1 MIHLYNG
8 IKIKFT
14 SKWMELE
21 KKIMSEVTQTQ
32 NGKYDV
38 YLLIYVC

>member
-1 MIHLYNG
+1 MDG
-8 IKIKFT
+8 VRK
-14 SKWMELE
+14 